1 MRIAFFD
8 SGLGGITVLHEG
20 IRRFP
25 QEDFMYYADTLHV
38 PYGTKPKDEVKQYI
52 FDAVDAMM
60 KTDIKALVIACNTA
74 TSIAIA
80 ELRRKHPS
88 IPIIG
93 MEPAVKPAV
102 QLSRLNGRRVLVL
115 ATPLTLRESKYIEL
129 VNRIDDMSIVDSL
142 PLPELVEYCESLQFD
157 KALMSDYFTA
167 KFASYKLERYG
178 TVVLGCTHYPFYRK
192 ILTELLPKHIQI
204 IDGSGGT
211 VNRLGEL
218 LADHSLPGGSGS
230 GDVQF
235 VCSDNSPEY
244 LLKMGQALEIYR
256 AANS

>member
-25 QEDFMYYADTLHV
+25 QEDFLYYADTLHV
-38 PYGTKPKDEVKQYI
+38 PYGPKPKDKVKQYI
-52 FDAVDAMM
+52 FEAVDRMM
-60 KTDIKALVIACNTA
+60 QADIKALVIACNTA

-80 ELRRKHPS
+80 ELRLKHPS

-115 ATPLTLRESKYIEL
+115 ATSLTLRESKYIEL
-129 VNRIDDMSIVDSL
+129 VNRIDDLSIVDSL

-157 KALMSDYFTA
+157 RALLSDYFTA
-167 KFASYKLERYG
+167 KFAPYRLEHYG
-178 TVVLGCTHYPFYRK
+178 TVVLGCTHYPFYRQ
-192 ILTELLPKHIQI
+192 LLAELLPKHIRI

-218 LADHSLPGGSGS
+218 LANRSLHEGTGS

-235 VCSDNSPEY
+235 VCSDNSQEY
-244 LLKMGQALEIYR
+244 LLKMKQALELYQ